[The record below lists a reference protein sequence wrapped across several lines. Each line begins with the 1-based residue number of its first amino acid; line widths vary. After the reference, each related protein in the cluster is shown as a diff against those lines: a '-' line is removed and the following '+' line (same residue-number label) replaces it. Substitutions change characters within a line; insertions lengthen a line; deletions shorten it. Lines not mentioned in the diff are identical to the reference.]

1 MFRRGNRGSSTNQR
15 RGLLTMDIPQG
26 DLRLIAD
33 PVAQRLL
40 TSAIP
45 ARLAYVALDGT
56 PRNIPM
62 WFHWN
67 GRAVVITSPHEAPKM
82 DALRARP
89 RVAISIDGD
98 AMPYEAVM
106 IRGMAEIEP
115 VSCIPAEYILAAKR
129 YLGEEAGR
137 AWIDQVTTL
146 NMKSARITVT
156 PQWVGL
162 LDFQT
167 RFPREVAKL
176 MASAG

>member
-1 MFRRGNRGSSTNQR
+1 
-15 RGLLTMDIPQG
+15 MDIPQG

-33 PVAQRLL
+33 PIAQRLL

-45 ARLAYVALDGT
+45 ARFAYVALDGT
-56 PRNIPM
+56 PRNVPL

-67 GRAVVITSPHEAPKM
+67 GRAVVIVSPVEAPKM

-89 RVAISIDGD
+89 QVAITIDGD
-98 AMPYEAVM
+98 VMPYEALM
-106 IRGMAEIEP
+106 IRGLADVEP
-115 VSCIPAEYILAAKR
+115 VNGIPPEYTLAAER
-129 YLGEEAGR
+129 YLGKGGGQ
-137 AWIDQVTTL
+137 AWIDQITAL
-146 NMKSARITVT
+146 NLKSSRITVT

-176 MASAG
+176 MPRDPM